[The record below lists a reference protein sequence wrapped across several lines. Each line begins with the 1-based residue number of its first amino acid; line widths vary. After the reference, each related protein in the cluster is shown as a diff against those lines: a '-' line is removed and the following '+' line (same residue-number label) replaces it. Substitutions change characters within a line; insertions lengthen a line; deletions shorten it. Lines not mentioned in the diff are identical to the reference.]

1 MRDKTNGRDGA
12 DESVWRPFQASLHSP
27 PLSLMSDTL
36 PLTRVSKSF
45 AAIFSAIKSFIQTN
59 KMNCVCV
66 YPHASYYIIIRAL
79 ALLAIVVLNTLS
91 WIFIS
96 LLFITTN

>member
-36 PLTRVSKSF
+36 ARTDQSFKKFCRCVKKSNLDNGE
-45 AAIFSAIKSFIQTN
+45 KSFIPIGVAVLKGTIETN
-59 KMNCVCV
+59 
-66 YPHASYYIIIRAL
+66 YFFY
-79 ALLAIVVLNTLS
+79 
-91 WIFIS
+91 
-96 LLFITTN
+96 LF